1 MKFAGERLRLSAS
14 DVANFVACQHMTRLD
29 LLEAR
34 GRLHRPRRFDVGFE
48 DLVQRGEA
56 HERIV
61 LEQFRADGRQIV
73 EINPSPSA
81 ERAAAQ
87 ATLEAIRGGADVIYQ
102 GVLLGGSPD
111 GGTPDGGTPHGTT
124 PDGTTPDGTTPDGGT
139 PDGGTA
145 LLGRPDF
152 LVRADLLGAPDG
164 EPRPGELHYEVV
176 DAKLARTAKARAVAQ
191 TAFYSHLLAELQG
204 VPPRWMHLALG
215 RGDLVPLK
223 VGDYAAYERQARRGL
238 GAFIVADPG
247 HNPPTDPYPE
257 PVGHCVICRWD
268 DLCQDRRR
276 RDDDL
281 SLVAGITRDQRR
293 MLKADG
299 VSTRRGLAS
308 LAVLPCR
315 TRASRDALEGARL
328 QARLQVA
335 SDDEGHICYELLDP
349 ERDQAGAP
357 LANRGLLGLP
367 EPAAGDLFFDIEGA
381 RYYSEDNKEF
391 GLQYLFG
398 VVDTAD
404 TDARGRPRY
413 TQIWAFDRP
422 GEKRAFEELID
433 FITERRRRHPGLHV
447 YHYNHYEPTS
457 VDHLTELHGTRQEA
471 VGWLTGRFAT
481 REDEVDDL
489 FRRGVFVDLYRVVR
503 QGVRAGVESYSI
515 KRLEPLCGYARQV
528 DLRQAT
534 EKLIAFEAALE
545 DQTARE
551 AQETKAIVAAY
562 NEDDCRATLALRDW
576 LEQRRAELAGRLG
589 EELPR
594 PAAVAEPEST
604 EDPEVTRIRA
614 ALLAGLPAEVAER
627 TGEQVAERTGEQ
639 AAERTGEQVAE
650 RTGEQRARA
659 LLADLLDWHRRDAKP
674 EWWRY
679 FYVRTLSAAEL
690 IGEADALGGLSG
702 GEVVGEVKRSVVRR
716 FSFPPQEYRF
726 KRGDCAVDPA
736 SGRGFPVW
744 GVDDEHGTIDLKVGQ
759 AYAGPWPAALV
770 QDRPVITKVL
780 AERLRDLGDRV
791 VREGVSGQDAGT
803 ALLLRLR
810 PDDGSGRAGPL
821 RGDGE
826 AVTDAAV
833 RLVLALRGSYLPIQG
848 PPGTGKTYTAARQ
861 ILELVKAGRTVG
873 ITGPSHAVIH
883 NLIGKVNSRADEL
896 GVIRPRIGQRPDHDQ
911 SYLHPDATGLQPGAL
926 ADGLRDGDL
935 DVAAGTVW
943 LWAREEF
950 QGGVDTLFV
959 DEASQ
964 MSLANILAVAGA
976 ARNLVLIGDPQ
987 QLAQP
992 SQAAHPPGA
1001 GASAL
1006 EHILGD
1012 HATMPPDAGLL
1023 LDQTWRM
1030 HPRLCRYTSETFYD
1044 GKLTWDG
1051 RLERQEILAE
1061 VALRGSGLGGSG
1073 LRGAGLAGS
1082 GLRVVEVTHE
1092 GNTNASPEEAAEV
1105 ARLVCGLVGRE
1116 WRDQDG
1122 ARRVIGPDGVLVVTP
1137 YNAQIRA
1144 IEDALAQAGCPD
1156 GVQVG
1161 TVDKFQGREAPVAIY
1176 SMATS
1181 SADDAPRGLEF
1192 LYDPHR
1198 LNVATSRAKA
1208 MAIVVA
1214 SPDLIRVA
1222 CRTPR
1227 QMYLANALCR
1237 AWESASI

>member
-48 DLVQRGEA
+48 DLVQRGEE

-61 LEQFRADGRQIV
+61 LERFRADGRQVV

-81 ERAAAQ
+81 ETAAAQ
-87 ATLEAIRGGADVIYQ
+87 ATREAICGGADVIYQ
-102 GVLLGGSPD
+102 GVLLGG
-111 GGTPDGGTPHGTT
+111 TPDGRT
-124 PDGTTPDGTTPDGGT
+124 GGAA
-139 PDGGTA
+139 A

-152 LVRADLLGAPDG
+152 LVRAGLLAAPDG
-164 EPRPGELHYEVV
+164 EPRPGGLHYEVV

-204 VPPRWMHLALG
+204 IQPRWMHLALG
-215 RGDLVPLK
+215 QGDLIPLK
-223 VGDYAAYERQARRGL
+223 VSDYAAYERQARRAL
-238 GAFIVADPG
+238 GAFIAADPG
-247 HNPPTDPYPE
+247 HNPPADPYPE
-257 PVGHCVICRWD
+257 PVEHCVICRWD

-281 SLVAGITRDQRR
+281 SLVAGITKDQRR
-293 MLKADG
+293 ALKASG
-299 VSTRRGLAS
+299 VSTRRGLAALSVLPGRTQASQDS
-308 LAVLPCR
+308 LA
-315 TRASRDALEGARL
+315 GARL

-335 SDDEGHICYELLDP
+335 SQDEGRIRYELLDP
-349 ERDQAGAP
+349 ERDQEGA
-357 LANRGLLGLP
+357 LLGNRGLLALP
-367 EPAAGDLFFDIEGA
+367 EPADGDLFFDIEGA

-398 VVDTAD
+398 IVDTAD

-433 FITERRRRHPGLHV
+433 FITERRRRRPGLRV

-471 VGWLTGRFAT
+471 VGWLMGRFAT

-503 QGVRAGVESYSI
+503 QGVRAGVENYSI
-515 KRLEPLCGYARQV
+515 KRLEPLCGYTRQM

-534 EKLIAFEAALE
+534 ENLIAFEAALE
-545 DQTARE
+545 DGTARD
-551 AQETKAIVAAY
+551 AGDTKAVVAAY

-576 LEQRRAELAGRLG
+576 LEQLRAELAGRLG
-589 EELPR
+589 ADLPR
-594 PAAVAEPEST
+594 PAAVAEPEVT
-604 EDPEVTRIRA
+604 EDPELTRIRS
-614 ALLAGLPAEVAER
+614 ALLAGLPADGSAR
-627 TGEQVAERTGEQ
+627 TREQKAK
-639 AAERTGEQVAE
+639 
-650 RTGEQRARA
+650 A

-674 EWWRY
+674 QWWRY

-690 IGEADALGGLSG
+690 IGEPDALGGLTG
-702 GEVVGEVKRSVVRR
+702 GEVVGQVKRSVLRR
-716 FSFPPQEYRF
+716 FPFPPQEYRF
-726 KRGDCAVDPA
+726 RRGDCAVDPG
-736 SGRGFPVW
+736 SGRRFLVW

-759 AYAGPWPAALV
+759 AYPGPWPAALV
-770 QDRPVITKVL
+770 EDSPVNTRVL

-791 VREGVSGQDAGT
+791 VREGVTGQDAGT

-810 PDDGSGRAGPL
+810 PDGGGGPATPL

-826 AVTDAAV
+826 TAADAAV

-848 PPGTGKTYTAARQ
+848 PPGTGKTYTAALQ
-861 ILELVKAGRTVG
+861 IHELIKAGRTVG

-883 NLIGKVNSRADEL
+883 NLIGEVIERADEP
-896 GVIRPRIGQRPDHDQ
+896 GVVRPRIGQHPGHDT
-911 SYLHPDATGLQPGAL
+911 SYLHPDAAGLEHDAL
-926 ADGLRDGDL
+926 ENGLRDGDL

-943 LWAREEF
+943 VWAREQF
-950 QGGVDTLFV
+950 QGSVDTLFV

-976 ARNLVLIGDPQ
+976 ARNLVLLGDPQ

-1012 HATMPPDAGLL
+1012 HATVPPEEGLL

-1044 GKLTWDG
+1044 GKLTGVDG
-1051 RLERQEILAE
+1051 LERQEVLGEGALPGSGLGGTGLGGTGLRGTG
-1061 VALRGSGLGGSG
+1061 LRGSGLQ
-1073 LRGAGLAGS
+1073 
-1082 GLRVVEVTHE
+1082 VVEVAHE
-1092 GNTNASPEEAAEV
+1092 GNTNASPEEADAV
-1105 ARLVCGLVGRE
+1105 ARLVCGLMGRE
-1116 WRDQDG
+1116 WQDRDG
-1122 ARRVIGPDGVLVVTP
+1122 VRRVIGPGEVLVVTP

-1144 IEDALAQAGCPD
+1144 IEDALARAGCSG
-1156 GVQVG
+1156 GVLVG

-1198 LNVATSRAKA
+1198 LNVATSRARA
-1208 MAIVVA
+1208 LAVVVA
-1214 SPDLIRVA
+1214 STDLIRVA

-1237 AWESASI
+1237 AWESATAEKQARRLTRRLFADTQIIWR